1 MLATKSAPK
10 SGEGA
15 WLWLIKI
22 ISGVLIILLLL
33 LHFIVNH
40 TGLISITQNGLLTHE
55 GVVQYYSNPIIPTIE
70 ILFLIFVVSHSL
82 IGLRSILLDLKP
94 SRKVLSGINW
104 AFSIV
109 GVVAIV
115 YGIWLVFKILSFL
128 PT

>member
-1 MLATKSAPK
+1 MLANKSAPK

-22 ISGVLIILLLL
+22 ISGILIILLLL

-94 SRKVLSGINW
+94 SRTVLRGINW
-104 AFSIV
+104 AFSIL

-115 YGIWLVFKILSFL
+115 YGIWLVFEILSFL
-128 PT
+128 PA